1 MNVRTN
7 IALLSLLSSLSL
19 VACAGAKGGEAQGP
33 ETNPWADY
41 KGTYAGTA
49 EPRAAKSEP
58 KRDQAKAE
66 AKAKPA
72 EPKAEKAEK
81 AEKVEEPA
89 AAKKASRGTIHGES
103 VSSID
108 LDVLADASKAALK
121 SKVVSRKY
129 IVGARY
135 EQIQVQLNG
144 LSVQVTRPAEHPVND
159 GPTISSPK
167 ARNGEL
173 SKAESGWY
181 DEDAD
186 VLVVVTAAKKAGSQK
201 ALGTLLKR

>member
-19 VACAGAKGGEAQGP
+19 IACAGAKGREAEGP

-49 EPRAAKSEP
+49 EPREAKSEP
-58 KRDQAKAE
+58 KRDQAKAQAKAKAAE
-66 AKAKPA
+66 AKAEAKA
-72 EPKAEKAEK
+72 DKAE
-81 AEKVEEPA
+81 EPT
-89 AAKKASRGTIHGES
+89 AAKKASRGTIRGES

-129 IVGARY
+129 LVGARY
-135 EQIQVQLNG
+135 EQIQVQLSG

-181 DEDAD
+181 DEEAD
-186 VLVVVTAAKKAGSQK
+186 VLVVVTAAKKGGSQK